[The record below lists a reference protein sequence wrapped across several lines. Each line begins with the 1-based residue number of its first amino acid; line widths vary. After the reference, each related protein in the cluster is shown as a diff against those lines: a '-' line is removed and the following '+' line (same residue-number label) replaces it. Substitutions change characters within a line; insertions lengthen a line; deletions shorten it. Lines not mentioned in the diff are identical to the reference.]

1 MSASA
6 LINGNNSAPPC
17 LHHPTTRVILKKISF
32 FPNKVALPLTKTKIS
47 NHPGPGLLPP
57 AVFSLGEADI
67 SILLATNPSLL
78 AQSYAFPPKWG
89 FSVIIPIHKDG
100 IRRDPRNYRR
110 IKLTPLDFGIPERLV
125 DDLFVYFLKY
135 EHNNTERQGF
145 P

>member
-1 MSASA
+1 M
-6 LINGNNSAPPC
+6 
-17 LHHPTTRVILKKISF
+17 
-32 FPNKVALPLTKTKIS
+32 TKTKIS
-47 NHPGPGLLPP
+47 NHPGPGLLLP

-100 IRRDPRNYRR
+100 IRRDPRNYHR
-110 IKLTPLDFGIPERLV
+110 IKLTPLDFWIPERLV

-145 P
+145 PWKKSCDTWRNDCLRLLTKSLNDERVILAIF